1 MQMAKGPR
9 TIYLI
14 KRLETLIRLRL
25 EAALQDVTLT
35 PGQYTTLSVVN
46 VGPVSSADLAR
57 RVGITPQSMS
67 EVIST
72 LERKGLI
79 TRTVRG
85 DNRRIADVALT
96 ALGETVLR
104 EAEERVDVVERDL
117 FREVSPQEVSILRET
132 LEVIL
137 S

>member
-1 MQMAKGPR
+1 MAKGPR
-9 TIYLI
+9 TIYLV
-14 KRLETLIRLRL
+14 KRLETLIRVRL
-25 EAALQDVTLT
+25 EAELQDLALT

-46 VGPVSSADLAR
+46 VGPISSADLAR

-67 EVIST
+67 EVIAT

-79 TRTVRG
+79 VRTARD

-96 ALGETVLR
+96 AAGESLLHL
-104 EAEERVDVVERDL
+104 AEERVDIVEGDL
-117 FREVSPQEVSILRET
+117 LRALSPHEEAVLRGT
-132 LEVIL
+132 LEAIL

>member
-67 EVIST
+67 EVIAT

-79 TRTVRG
+79 TRTTRD

-96 ALGETVLR
+96 ALGEAVLR
-104 EAEERVDVVERDL
+104 QAEDRVDVVERDL
-117 FREVSPQEVSILRET
+117 FREVSAQEVSILRET